1 MDIKFKKYMNP
12 RYIICAM
19 IDSNYIDLHSLIE
32 WADTMINSIDVP
44 KDWLFLISL
53 GSDINNVNYDIRC
66 CLSNENILDHEIID
80 SLFIGFSYIRYKN
93 GEVNINELDKIL
105 SGYFVFNKNLFN
117 EDDLY
122 TYFYHP
128 KSNPNLIN
136 SINSEFVR
144 CECISKKAIEYFYSN
159 KVINEI

>member
-1 MDIKFKKYMNP
+1 MGPQFGRGCLDIKFKKYMNP

-66 CLSNENILDHEIID
+66 SLSNENILDNEIID
-80 SLFIGFSYIRYKN
+80 SLFIGFSYI
-93 GEVNINELDKIL
+93 
-105 SGYFVFNKNLFN
+105 
-117 EDDLY
+117 
-122 TYFYHP
+122 
-128 KSNPNLIN
+128 NPNHG
-136 SINSEFVR
+136 
-144 CECISKKAIEYFYSN
+144 
-159 KVINEI
+159 

>member
-1 MDIKFKKYMNP
+1 MVCVVTHLSTQSSFF
-12 RYIICAM
+12 
-19 IDSNYIDLHSLIE
+19 STE
-32 WADTMINSIDVP
+32 
-44 KDWLFLISL
+44 FLI
-53 GSDINNVNYDIRC
+53 
-66 CLSNENILDHEIID
+66 HD
-80 SLFIGFSYIRYKN
+80 SGYIRYKN

-144 CECISKKAIEYFYSN
+144 CESISKKAIEYFYSN